1 MNLPATLL
9 ILTDYPSTLPSTK
22 VAPRAMTGTWAD
34 CFQNNTGSRYP
45 REGALL
51 FYQLC
56 PPATL
61 VPCLAP
67 KCYVSNHKILWH
79 RTISGLL
86 MGLGSWRGS
95 GSGLIVAWGDWV
107 DLGSGPCLSSSAS
120 SSRHACLVMA
130 EEQEPGGGTG
140 RTCRAGLRADTLL
153 SALFNWKTAPGN
165 GCLYGTPQLWL
176 TKGVCTG

>member
-1 MNLPATLL
+1 MYHVTSRASLDSVTTSNANLHRQKGSHIPLYPPLTLVMNLQATLL
-9 ILTDYPSTLPSTK
+9 ILTDYPSTPPSTK
-22 VAPRAMTGTWAD
+22 VVPRAMTGTWAD

-67 KCYVSNHKILWH
+67 KCCISSNHKILWH

-95 GSGLIVAWGDWV
+95 GSGLTVAWGDWV
-107 DLGSGPCLSSSAS
+107 D
-120 SSRHACLVMA
+120 
-130 EEQEPGGGTG
+130 
-140 RTCRAGLRADTLL
+140 
-153 SALFNWKTAPGN
+153 
-165 GCLYGTPQLWL
+165 
-176 TKGVCTG
+176 